1 MISTQNTHL
10 HKIIFFSFHFQLI
23 HTKFKLINKND
34 IIITQK
40 KNKALIRQFHI
51 NNTIKEIRFI
61 KSSIT
66 LFSSI
71 NKVPTTSSN
80 TSTTYTKNLPTN
92 NNNNNNKRKIR
103 QQLSFEWQIDNN
115 LNSKKE
121 QKIQT
126 VERK

>member
-1 MISTQNTHL
+1 
-10 HKIIFFSFHFQLI
+10 
-23 HTKFKLINKND
+23 
-34 IIITQK
+34 
-40 KNKALIRQFHI
+40 
-51 NNTIKEIRFI
+51 
-61 KSSIT
+61 

-80 TSTTYTKNLPTN
+80 TSTTYTKNLPTNN

-126 VERK
+126 LE